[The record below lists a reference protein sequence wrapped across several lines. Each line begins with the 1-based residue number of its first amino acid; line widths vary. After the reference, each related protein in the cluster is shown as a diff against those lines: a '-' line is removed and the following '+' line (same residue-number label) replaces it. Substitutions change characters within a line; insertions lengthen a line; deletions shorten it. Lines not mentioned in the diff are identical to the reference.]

1 MSRRKIKQ
9 VDAIRQKT
17 LETVIEEFLRHCR
30 LKNLSPRTLEYYEE
44 DLSYFQRSVS
54 VESVR
59 EVTREVMED
68 FIDHEMQKGNRI
80 TAINTRL
87 RGLRVFFRFCQEREY
102 MGDIGL
108 KLLKED
114 ETIKEP
120 YTDAELQRLLKQP
133 ESDKWT
139 EWRNWAAVNTFLAT
153 GIRANTLVNIRICDV
168 DFEHEIIILK
178 KLKNRKQQIIP
189 LSTSLKAVLE
199 LYLQL
204 WDWESEYNLFPTSS
218 NSQMTVHALE
228 TAVRHFNIGRGV
240 TKTSLHLFRH
250 TFAKNYIL
258 AGGGMVQLQA
268 ILGHSTL
275 DMTRK
280 YVNLYGQDIQ
290 RDFNRLNPLNNVI
303 ARNQPTTLNNWQ
315 QLSTCFLQLCTSF
328 EAAAATKSN
337 CRHFF
342 ISRRGTVQS
351 RRWDFIGHQSGYN
364 IVTRLRE
371 AAKTFSE

>member
-1 MSRRKIKQ
+1 MSRKKIKQ

-17 LETVIEEFLRHCR
+17 LENVIEEFLRHCR

-44 DLSYFQRSVS
+44 DLSYFQRSVP

-68 FIDHEMQKGNRI
+68 FIDHEMQKGNGI

-87 RGLRVFFRFCQEREY
+87 RGLRVFFRFCEEREY

-120 YTDAELQRLLKQP
+120 YADAELQRLLKQP

-290 RDFNRLNPLNNVI
+290 RDFNRLVTAQRPPTKQERSNPGL
-303 ARNQPTTLNNWQ
+303 
-315 QLSTCFLQLCTSF
+315 TS
-328 EAAAATKSN
+328 
-337 CRHFF
+337 
-342 ISRRGTVQS
+342 
-351 RRWDFIGHQSGYN
+351 
-364 IVTRLRE
+364 
-371 AAKTFSE
+371 

>member
-1 MSRRKIKQ
+1 MSRKKIKQ

-17 LETVIEEFLRHCR
+17 LENVIEEFLRHCR

-44 DLSYFQRSVS
+44 DLSYFQRSVP

-178 KLKNRKQQIIP
+178 KLKNRKQQIILEQFIQDLECP
-189 LSTSLKAVLE
+189 IVSDKVLWPI
-199 LYLQL
+199 Y
-204 WDWESEYNLFPTSS
+204 
-218 NSQMTVHALE
+218 
-228 TAVRHFNIGRGV
+228 
-240 TKTSLHLFRH
+240 
-250 TFAKNYIL
+250 
-258 AGGGMVQLQA
+258 
-268 ILGHSTL
+268 
-275 DMTRK
+275 K
-280 YVNLYGQDIQ
+280 YGL
-290 RDFNRLNPLNNVI
+290 L
-303 ARNQPTTLNNWQ
+303 
-315 QLSTCFLQLCTSF
+315 
-328 EAAAATKSN
+328 TKSLEWKYQNEWRLLSLDKMLADKSDYN
-337 CRHFF
+337 CSFMP
-342 ISRRGTVQS
+342 ISKVYLGSKMSEDERKKIAKICDNKGIPVACVIPKQ
-351 RRWDFIGHQSGYN
+351 DEYIMQEC
-364 IVTRLRE
+364 IAPQKCILRNL
-371 AAKTFSE
+371 

>member
-1 MSRRKIKQ
+1 MSRKKIKQ

-17 LETVIEEFLRHCR
+17 LENVIEEFLRHCR

-44 DLSYFQRSVS
+44 DLSYFQRSVP

-250 TFAKNYIL
+250 MNMKNG
-258 AGGGMVQLQA
+258 AG
-268 ILGHSTL
+268 
-275 DMTRK
+275 
-280 YVNLYGQDIQ
+280 
-290 RDFNRLNPLNNVI
+290 
-303 ARNQPTTLNNWQ
+303 
-315 QLSTCFLQLCTSF
+315 
-328 EAAAATKSN
+328 
-337 CRHFF
+337 
-342 ISRRGTVQS
+342 
-351 RRWDFIGHQSGYN
+351 
-364 IVTRLRE
+364 
-371 AAKTFSE
+371 

>member
-1 MSRRKIKQ
+1 M
-9 VDAIRQKT
+9 
-17 LETVIEEFLRHCR
+17 
-30 LKNLSPRTLEYYEE
+30 
-44 DLSYFQRSVS
+44 
-54 VESVR
+54 ESVR

-228 TAVRHFNIGRGV
+228 TAVLHFNIGRGV

-250 TFAKNYIL
+250 TFAKNYIM

-303 ARNQPTTLNNWQ
+303 ARNQPTTLNN
-315 QLSTCFLQLCTSF
+315 
-328 EAAAATKSN
+328 
-337 CRHFF
+337 
-342 ISRRGTVQS
+342 
-351 RRWDFIGHQSGYN
+351 
-364 IVTRLRE
+364 
-371 AAKTFSE
+371 

>member
-1 MSRRKIKQ
+1 MSRKKIKQ

-17 LETVIEEFLRHCR
+17 LENVIEEFLRHCR

-44 DLSYFQRSVS
+44 DLSYFQRSVP

-153 GIRANTLVNIRICDV
+153 GMPVLQHSNTCRS
-168 DFEHEIIILK
+168 
-178 KLKNRKQQIIP
+178 KQ
-189 LSTSLKAVLE
+189 K
-199 LYLQL
+199 
-204 WDWESEYNLFPTSS
+204 
-218 NSQMTVHALE
+218 
-228 TAVRHFNIGRGV
+228 
-240 TKTSLHLFRH
+240 
-250 TFAKNYIL
+250 
-258 AGGGMVQLQA
+258 
-268 ILGHSTL
+268 
-275 DMTRK
+275 
-280 YVNLYGQDIQ
+280 
-290 RDFNRLNPLNNVI
+290 
-303 ARNQPTTLNNWQ
+303 
-315 QLSTCFLQLCTSF
+315 
-328 EAAAATKSN
+328 
-337 CRHFF
+337 
-342 ISRRGTVQS
+342 
-351 RRWDFIGHQSGYN
+351 
-364 IVTRLRE
+364 
-371 AAKTFSE
+371 